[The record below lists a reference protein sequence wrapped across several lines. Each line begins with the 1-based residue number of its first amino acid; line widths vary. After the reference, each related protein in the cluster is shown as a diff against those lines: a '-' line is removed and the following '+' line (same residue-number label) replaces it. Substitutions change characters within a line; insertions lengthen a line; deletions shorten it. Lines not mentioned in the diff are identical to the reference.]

1 MGLVPLLGT
10 LMTGVVTPPEE
21 IERLRKLG
29 KGKKVSC
36 DIGCGRTSVGMG
48 NKSSEELEWRWIG
61 SLR

>member
-29 KGKKVSC
+29 KAKKVSHGF
-36 DIGCGRTSVGMG
+36 IEVGVV
-48 NKSSEELEWRWIG
+48 S
-61 SLR
+61 

>member
-29 KGKKVSC
+29 KAKKVSSRLHRSRSHELASREG
-36 DIGCGRTSVGMG
+36 DVDSCGSAYA
-48 NKSSEELEWRWIG
+48 
-61 SLR
+61 